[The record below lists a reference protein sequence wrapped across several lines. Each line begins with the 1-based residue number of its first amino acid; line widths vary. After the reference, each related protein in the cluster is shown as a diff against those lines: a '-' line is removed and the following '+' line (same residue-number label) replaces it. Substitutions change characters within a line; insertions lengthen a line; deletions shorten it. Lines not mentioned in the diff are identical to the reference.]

1 VALSRFTEKLL
12 LGDDDEGSCSSD
24 SSSSSGQQAEP
35 GPGPSAREL
44 ARQRAEEAALLADLA
59 AEKTIDDQEREGLS
73 VDAAAR
79 ERLQRLQRFAKAVR
93 QHLPPRGADALP
105 VVVVGAGPAG
115 LLTAI
120 EATRAGAA
128 VTVLEKRSEYTRSVP
143 RLQMLRFSNEGEK
156 DLRFTVFSQ
165 RMRFKRNLFCFV
177 LAGFFVDR
185 DIWFDLVPERYN
197 NAVSLKLL
205 SEWGLGFLRAP
216 SVKDEATGAKTA
228 SFYAI
233 VYFK

>member
-1 VALSRFTEKLL
+1 MLSALLLLLLLLLVLLPATSVAEPTDAQRAAAAASALDVASFHGASAAGARRVELLRELYHASSRRPVLRNGTVPSEVALCRFTEKLL
-12 LGDDDEGSCSSD
+12 LGDEGSCSSD

-73 VDAAAR
+73 ADAAAR

-93 QHLPPRGADALP
+93 QHLPPRSADALH

-128 VTVLEKRSEYTRSVP
+128 VTVLEKRSEYMRSV
-143 RLQMLRFSNEGEK
+143 S
-156 DLRFTVFSQ
+156 
-165 RMRFKRNLFCFV
+165 
-177 LAGFFVDR
+177 
-185 DIWFDLVPERYN
+185 
-197 NAVSLKLL
+197 
-205 SEWGLGFLRAP
+205 
-216 SVKDEATGAKTA
+216 
-228 SFYAI
+228 
-233 VYFK
+233 